1 MSKRIVLLQ
10 ALASSLS
17 NLMVMVDDV
26 DPQAFRQRVASDAW
40 AMADVL
46 SHLIAVEAQY
56 LRRLQ
61 RVLVEERPFLPAIF
75 PDPTTH
81 NLQASAAELLAQFEE
96 ARQRTLAFLTDVADA
111 GWGRT
116 AVHETQGEVTFHF
129 LVQHL
134 VEHDSE
140 HLNQIAKEIK
150 YIEVKNE
157 RRN

>member
-1 MSKRIVLLQ
+1 LILLV
-10 ALASSLS
+10 
-17 NLMVMVDDV
+17 NDV
-26 DPQAFRQRVASDAW
+26 DPQAFRQRAAMDAW
-40 AMADVL
+40 AMVDVL
-46 SHLIAVEAQY
+46 SYLIVVEAQY

-75 PDPTTH
+75 PDPITH
-81 NLQASAAELLAQFEE
+81 NLQASAAELLAHFEE
-96 ARQRTLAFLTDVADA
+96 ARQRTLAFLTDVADD

-140 HLNQIAKEIK
+140 HLNQIAKGIK
-150 YIEVKNE
+150 LY
-157 RRN
+157 